1 MKTNLPICK
10 SKFDYLTNRYALACL
25 EQARRG
31 KSDVCFGSVL
41 VKNNKIIGKGWN
53 RRATE
58 QDRKRLSHVDYAIHA
73 EQAAILD
80 AIDNGYNPKNG
91 TIYVLGFANSGPKSF
106 ADLRLTI
113 RENTTKLHDIN
124 RNIKDLHRQL
134 SKSNPKAAFFQQAA
148 KKLLAP
154 NKYEEVNELANR
166 WMKRK

>member
-1 MKTNLPICK
+1 MKLDVVDILPER
-10 SKFDYLTNRYALACL
+10 LLEL
-25 EQARRG
+25 EQQREE
-31 KSDVCFGSVL
+31 L
-41 VKNNKIIGKGWN
+41 
-53 RRATE
+53 
-58 QDRKRLSHVDYAIHA
+58 QRLILEAQAQI
-73 EQAAILD
+73 EQAKAHQK
-80 AIDNGYNPKNG
+80 ATGEYME
-91 TIYVLGFANSGPKSF
+91 AKSF